1 MWLLKWESTRRLL
14 PLAVML
20 CTPHLALGQEF
31 SGEAHSEQISAD
43 GDEEDQRIQAHA
55 TTFAESLN
63 KRERSE
69 WINLKS
75 YSDEEWERAE
85 NAVAANLAACDK
97 GDARACK
104 TAGDAYVSGD
114 GVWPVP
120 AIAYILYK
128 EACDAG
134 EGVGCRAYIELT
146 ETGYGYPDG
155 DREEEAG
162 LIEKACELGDLVA
175 CDRYANELQGQDLA
189 RSDATL
195 EKACTAGGD
204 EACLSLGARLVAS
217 GRPEDNQRGIEMW
230 DAMCRTSVVS
240 ACQAM
245 VLLAK
250 NKPEPDEARAA
261 LYLHLSCYL
270 ESASDCVDMG
280 DRAYRGNGVA
290 ENRDLAMAYYD
301 KACQIDPGYCEIS
314 ETLRAMPALRRAC
327 RPDDAQACTELG
339 RALSYSLSPEF
350 DRETALALLQSG
362 CRQGLGDA
370 CLDAVEITRRNY
382 SWNDPARSAPIS
394 EMLERGCEADNLDAC
409 FKLADALELGEL
421 GTTNVEL
428 SADLFNRLCDA
439 GSLEA
444 CDRASKYAGSVP
456 GDLPAP
462 MPEMQTSRWSFETEI
477 CLTQNEIFRG
487 KTYSHENCPRT
498 EKGIRSNRALRD
510 EAPWQAL
517 LWRPEILNG
526 IRLGVTQRV
535 ACGGTLIKTGWVLTA
550 AHCLTDNKTNIRTG
564 GHRIRLG
571 VFNPQVDEGIS
582 YPILRTIPHPQYDA
596 SENYVFDIAL
606 IQYDPRAGRVGR
618 ASDADSVRRRNAITP
633 VTLDPLEVGQRKI
646 VTGMPAYSYGW
657 GWTETEKS
665 KSSNYLQIVTM
676 EMKSE
681 TACTAQTK
689 FVNEMGD
696 AALCVGGKN
705 GAQMCYGDSGGPL
718 VLYGNRGARAILIGV
733 VSAGKQC
740 GATGLP
746 SQYTRVA
753 KVKSWIKKYVKGIP

>member
-1 MWLLKWESTRRLL
+1 MWLLNWKSTRRLL
-14 PLAVML
+14 PALML
-20 CTPHLALGQEF
+20 WTPHLALGQEF

-43 GDEEDQRIQAHA
+43 SDEEDHRSQAYA

-69 WINLKS
+69 WINLKN

-128 EACDAG
+128 EACDSG
-134 EGVGCRAYIELT
+134 EGGGCRAYVELT
-146 ETGYGYPDG
+146 ETGLGYPEG
-155 DREEEAG
+155 DREDEAG
-162 LIEKACELGDLVA
+162 LIEKACDLGDLVA
-175 CDRYANELQGQDLA
+175 CDRHADELQGQDPA
-189 RSDATL
+189 RSDAIL
-195 EKACTAGGD
+195 EKACAAGGE
-204 EACLSLGARLVAS
+204 EACLSLGSRLVVS
-217 GRPEDNQRGIEMW
+217 ERPEGYQRAAEMW
-230 DAMCRTSVVS
+230 DAMCRNSVLS
-240 ACQAM
+240 ACLAM
-245 VLLAK
+245 VRLEE
-250 NKPEPDEARAA
+250 NKPEPDQVRAA
-261 LYLHLSCYL
+261 QYLHWSCYL
-270 ESASDCVDMG
+270 ESPSDCVSMG
-280 DRAYRGNGVA
+280 ERAYRGNGVA
-290 ENRDLAMAYYD
+290 ENRDLAMAYFD
-301 KACQIDPGYCEIS
+301 KACQIDPDYCEIS
-314 ETLRAMPALRRAC
+314 ERLRSLPALRGAC
-327 RPDDAQACTELG
+327 TPDSAPACTELG
-339 RALSYSLSPEF
+339 RALSYSLSPEY
-350 DRETALALLQSG
+350 DPEAALGLLQSG

-370 CLDAVEITRRNY
+370 CLDAAEITRRNY
-382 SWNDPARSAPIS
+382 GSNDPARSAQIS
-394 EMLERGCEADNLDAC
+394 ELLERGCAADNLDAC
-409 FKLADALELGEL
+409 LKLAVALEVGEL
-421 GTTNVEL
+421 GTINVER
-428 SADLFNRLCDA
+428 AVDLFNRMCDA
-439 GSLEA
+439 GSLEG
-444 CDRASKYAGSVP
+444 CHRASNYAGIAP
-456 GDLPAP
+456 GNRTEP
-462 MPEMQTSRWSFETEI
+462 MPGISDARWSLETEI
-477 CLTQNEIFRG
+477 CFIQSEIFRG
-487 KTYSHENCPRT
+487 TTYSHENCPRT

-526 IRLGVTQRV
+526 VRLGVTQRV
-535 ACGGTLIKTGWVLTA
+535 ACGGALIKTGWVLTA
-550 AHCLTDNKTNIRTG
+550 AHCLTDNETNVRTG

-618 ASDADSVRRRNAITP
+618 SSDTDSVRRRNAITP

-689 FVNEMGD
+689 FMNEMSD

-718 VLYGNRGARAILIGV
+718 VLYANRGARAILVGV

-753 KVKSWIKKYVKGIP
+753 KVKSWIRKCVKDIP